1 MYKFAVLIALIGC
14 VASAPAPA
22 PGYLTSVHAA
32 PLVASAPVVTIPHTL
47 PVATSYSNTYKVS
60 VKSPLIATAPA
71 VVAAAPAVV
80 AAAPAAVVT
89 RTAPITY
96 TAPIV
101 KTAPVLAAAPA
112 VVAHPAAI
120 TYAAGYVH

>member
-22 PGYLTSVHAA
+22 PGFLTSVHAA
-32 PLVASAPVVTIPHTL
+32 PLVASAPVVTIPHPL

-71 VVAAAPAVV
+71 VVAAAPA
-80 AAAPAAVVT
+80 AVVT
-89 RTAPITY
+89 RTAPIAY

-101 KTAPVLAAAPA
+101 KTAPVIAAAPA